1 MLTASFQL
9 HAQKKEV
16 VDTDALIEKYQKEIA
31 ELKVRCIHPF
41 IVRCKADETADKARR
56 ARA

>member
-1 MLTASFQL
+1 MLTASLQL

-31 ELKVRCIHPF
+31 ELKVCFALPVTSFFEANMTIDAP
-41 IVRCKADETADKARR
+41 RR